1 MITGKFKKGV
11 VALLLLISGVTASAG
26 DFFFGLNAE
35 GGNFWGNIPGIP
47 VYFINNFLGGSALT
61 TTYDWLRVSD
71 SQGKIKVDQGNY
83 FGFKAKDLFRQF
95 GYGITFGYQPR
106 YSVIGVYV
114 TGNYHFKQFKMQ
126 PNRSIDAME
135 KYRLPGWSA
144 GIGIRL
150 TPFQSMLE
158 EKDWSPIV
166 EVGSTYRQW
175 FSVKAPYGND
185 ANQFGKGMTTR
196 LSAGVRVAYKDG
208 ATGSITLGFDLPH
221 YNFFNRDFEAPD
233 GTHPYA
239 DIKSK
244 NYGVSLSFKTEF

>member
-1 MITGKFKKGV
+1 MITGKLKKCA
-11 VALLLLISGVTASAG
+11 VALFIVLTGMNASAG

-35 GGNFWGNIPGIP
+35 GGNFWINIPSYP
-47 VYFINNFLGGSALT
+47 VYIVNNLLGGGAVT

-71 SQGKIKVDQGNY
+71 SQGKIDVNQGNY

-114 TGNYHFKQFKMQ
+114 TGNYHFRQFKMQ
-126 PNRSIDAME
+126 PNRSVAEME

-150 TPFQSMLE
+150 TPFQSMLM
-158 EKDWSPIV
+158 EKHWSPIV

-185 ANQFGKGMTTR
+185 ADQFGKGLTTR
-196 LSAGVRVAYKDG
+196 FSAGVRLANEEG
-208 ATGSITLGFDLPH
+208 SALSITVGFDLPH
-221 YNFFNRDFEAPD
+221 FDFFNRDFEAPD
-233 GTHPYA
+233 GTLPYA

-244 NYGVSLSFKTEF
+244 NYGVSLSLKTEF